1 MANVKGSLPP
11 DTRLDNYTIRR
22 TLAGGGFSI
31 VYLATD
37 ATSGH
42 TVALKEYMPTKLAG
56 RAADGSVLPLS
67 DETAAR
73 FRSGRTLFFQEASA
87 LAKLKHANIVNVT
100 GFFRANDTVYMVMD
114 YEEGKN
120 LQHYITKRGG
130 HLSEQFLLIVFP
142 PLLEGL
148 QQIHEAGYLHLDIK
162 PGNIHLRPG
171 GRPLLLDF
179 GAVHERLVSRQ
190 GRAGQVI
197 SPGFSPVEQYRPDGY
212 VGPWS
217 DIYAI
222 GATMRTCIEG
232 RPPPEATRRYER
244 DDVRPAA
251 TQFRRDYSDQ
261 LLEAVDWAMEVDPL
275 LRPQSVRDFLRALP
289 QPAPEPQADPEPA
302 AGPTFLARLTGRAR
316 G

>member
-11 DTRLDNYTIRR
+11 DTKLDNYIIRR

-42 TVALKEYMPTKLAG
+42 EVILKEYMPSKLAD
-56 RAADGSVLPLS
+56 RAGDGAVRPLS
-67 DETAAR
+67 DDTAAR
-73 FRSGRTLFFQEASA
+73 FRSGRSLFFQEANT
-87 LAKLKHANIVNVT
+87 LAKVKHPNIVNVT
-100 GFFRANDTVYMVMD
+100 SFFRANDTVYMVMD

-120 LQHYITKRGG
+120 LQHYITRRGG
-130 HLSEQFLLIVFP
+130 RLSEQFLLTVFP

-148 QQIHEAGYLHLDIK
+148 QVIHAAGFLHLDIK

-179 GAVHERLVSRQ
+179 GAVHERLSSRQ
-190 GRAGQVI
+190 HRMGQVV
-197 SPGFSPVEQYRPDGY
+197 SPGFSPVEQYRADGY

-222 GATMRTCIEG
+222 GTTMRTCIEG
-232 RPPPEATRRYER
+232 KPPPEAPRRYDR
-244 DDVRPAA
+244 DDLRPAA
-251 TQFRRDYSDQ
+251 VVYRRDYSAQ
-261 LLEAVDWAMEVDPL
+261 LLEAIDWAMEVDPL
-275 LRPQSVRDFLRALP
+275 LRPQSVADFVRALP
-289 QPAPEPQADPEPA
+289 SPEPQPEPELEPA
-302 AGPTFLARLTGRAR
+302 APTLFARLTGRAR